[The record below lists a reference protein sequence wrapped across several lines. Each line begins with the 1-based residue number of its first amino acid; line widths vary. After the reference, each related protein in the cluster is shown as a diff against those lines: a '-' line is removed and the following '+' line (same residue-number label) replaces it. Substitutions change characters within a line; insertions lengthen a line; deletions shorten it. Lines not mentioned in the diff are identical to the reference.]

1 MASSEE
7 EIYSIMFT
15 SLKHPVRRKILRMLA
30 DKPLTFM
37 EMVEHLSV
45 SSSHLTYHLES
56 LGELV
61 YKMENGKY
69 KLSTFGE
76 ATVSAM
82 KGVEEPP
89 EAQTQRRLK
98 LDRKW
103 KGIFSALLI
112 VIIVLSTMS
121 TIQLIMLNQVTSNRD
136 SLALENQQL
145 LSWGVGT
152 SNVASY
158 LQGVTQIDT
167 AKYKITLLTNTLEHR
182 IDLNCSEEVIKYSL
196 TSSLSN
202 LDVDF
207 RFRNNHLSRYQLT
220 MIESAPIF
228 VRTQPNNILQIAK
241 DTLNRYHAYSGDQY
255 LVDMGNLLSS
265 INSTQNLEITQGNLK
280 LQITRTADTK
290 TVEFMWMY
298 TENSVDFSAKSL
310 RLTFVNNILTELSDG
325 YFLFTVANTNIAIN
339 QAYAINIARNYAK
352 TLTWN
357 FNGTQVSGFT
367 TLEQPDSI
375 QFVPHPRG
383 NSVALV
389 PYWYIIL
396 HLDKVYAGGI
406 NQVTVGIYADTGEI
420 ADVQMLSGS

>member
-1 MASSEE
+1 
-7 EIYSIMFT
+7 MFT

-30 DKPLTFM
+30 EKPLTFM

-61 YKMENGKY
+61 YKMESGKY
-69 KLSTFGE
+69 KLSAFGE

-89 EAQTQRRLK
+89 EAQAQHRLR

-103 KGIFSALLI
+103 KSILGVLLI
-112 VIIVLSTMS
+112 AVIVLSTMS
-121 TIQLIMLNQVTSNRD
+121 AVQLTMLSQVTGSRD

-145 LSWGVGT
+145 LSWGIGT

-158 LQGVTQIDT
+158 LQEVTQVDT
-167 AKYKITLLTNTLEHR
+167 FQYQITLLSNTLEHR
-182 IDLNCSEEVIKYSL
+182 TDLNCSEEIIKYSL

-207 RFRNNHLSRYQLT
+207 RFRNNHLSLYQLT

-228 VRTQPNNILQIAK
+228 AQTQPNNILQIAK
-241 DTLNRYHAYSGDQY
+241 NTLNRYHEYSGDQY
-255 LVDMGNLLSS
+255 LVDMGNVLSS
-265 INSTQNLEITQGNLK
+265 INSTQNMEVTQGHLK
-280 LQITRTADTK
+280 LQITVTPNTN
-290 TVEFMWMY
+290 TVEFLWMY
-298 TENSVDFSAKSL
+298 TENNVDFSAKSL

-325 YFLFTVANTNIAIN
+325 YFLFTVANTNIAVN
-339 QAYAINIARNYAK
+339 QAYAVSIARNYAK

-357 FNGTQVSGFT
+357 FNGTEVSGFG
-367 TLEQPDSI
+367 TLDEPDSV

-406 NQVTVGIYADTGEI
+406 NEVTVGVYADTGEV
-420 ADVQMLSGS
+420 ADVQMLSGTKTAT